1 MTLSEKLYS
10 LRRKQGLSQEA
21 LAEKLDCSR
30 QVISKWENGTTT
42 PDAEMLQKY
51 SELFGVSIDYLV
63 KEDALSDYQ
72 LICMTRSNKSAIA
85 EFKKSKNAV
94 LFASGAMWEGVDC
107 AGDGLSSV
115 IIARLPFPLRSA
127 TMEQKKDKYSSV
139 TEFVRKVAV
148 PEMIIKLRQGVGRL
162 IRNETDTGLVAVLD
176 ARAYSG
182 ANAGKVQDVL
192 KKYTRVRSTED
203 IRKFFRD
210 VKSDAY
216 FESI

>member
-139 TEFVRKVAV
+139 TEFVRKVAF